1 MASETRKRLESFL
14 RLLSVATAMH
24 TRMLPTMEVAMRV
37 TRSTPTANSSRS
49 MPPPPPTM
57 GKYTSAAAEVPARK
71 VNQNGFEFQ
80 IWYFMDPD
88 PGVSQNYRIWS
99 WIHYEARIRIFWV

>member
-1 MASETRKRLESFL
+1 MASETRKRFESFL
-14 RLLSVATAMH
+14 RLLSVATAMQ

-49 MPPPPPTM
+49 MPPPTT

-71 VNQNGFEFQ
+71 VNQNGFELR
-80 IWYFMDPD
+80 IWYFLSP
-88 PGVSQNYRIWS
+88 VT
-99 WIHYEARIRIFWV
+99 